1 VPRRPDLP
9 PLAEEDH
16 SCAACGLDYSA
27 VATAQAVDTVAG
39 LADRYRAAVDAVPVD
54 DRGARPA
61 AEVWSVAEY
70 VCHVRDV
77 FVASTIRL
85 YRVRV
90 EDEPAVEPL
99 FNDLRAARFGYAR
112 RDLGPVL
119 DELADA
125 VAGFVAEV
133 SRVAHPD
140 GWDRVCTRL
149 PHERRTARWL
159 VRQALHEGV
168 HHLADVEQVAVHVRE
183 RLGGG
188 EPTRT
193 ACSGDRAEGTS

>member
-1 VPRRPDLP
+1 MPSRRDLP

-16 SCAACGLDYSA
+16 RCAACGLDYPA

-39 LADRYRAAVDAVPVD
+39 LPDRYRAALDMVPAD
-54 DRGARPA
+54 DRGVRPDA
-61 AEVWSVAEY
+61 DVWSVAEY

-77 FVASTIRL
+77 FVAFTIRL

-112 RDLGPVL
+112 RDLGAVL
-119 DELADA
+119 DELADD
-125 VAGFVAEV
+125 VDGFLAEV
-133 SRVAHPD
+133 SRVAPD

-149 PHERRTARWL
+149 AHERRTARWL

-168 HHLADVEQVAVHVRE
+168 HHLADVEQVAAQVQA

-188 EPTRT
+188 EPTSRQ
-193 ACSGDRAEGTS
+193 CSGDRAEGTS